1 MNHKFFQSEK
11 FNGMQNDEIYG
22 YLESSDDLL
31 IKGDVNG
38 DVFLQRD
45 SLLQRYR
52 YRKYPGKSSAAIPL
66 PCRRGYYMQKN
77 HNR

>member
-38 DVFLQRD
+38 DVFFAEGQFT
-45 SLLQRYR
+45 
-52 YRKYPGKSSAAIPL
+52 AAVPL
-66 PCRRGYYMQKN
+66 PEISGQIKCSYTTPMSQGILHAEKS
-77 HNR
+77 